1 MMNSLC
7 VRCKGKGLC
16 GKPCKILA
24 AARASVASVRNVK
37 EHFSGSSP
45 GVFVGHYGY
54 PRLSLGILSPAFI
67 DERAWILDAPEF
79 WYDKKYPIERILQ
92 NRYQLI
98 NSRRPTK
105 VKSPPNRLV
114 ETAQEIALARKPVES
129 EFMLKKKPRVAV
141 RLDTHNAPLGS
152 VAEVKRVRITENV
165 KIRGKVDYIVSD
177 DLKAE
182 EQINKLYG
190 VIDVNQIQRILSV
203 GLLGEKSQKKLVPT
217 RWSITATDDIV
228 FRGLIKD
235 IRRRPFVNDYLL
247 FENEYLG
254 NHFVI
259 LLMPRQWSFEVIEAW
274 RPNSFWSQ
282 GGLQIAQDYESFF
295 GRKTY
300 ASSVTGGYYAARLA
314 VAEYL
319 AKIRRQASVLVLREI
334 SSRYWLPLGVWVV
347 RETVRGC
354 FSSRPMRFATLEDA
368 TSEIK
373 QRIHIPWQR
382 RSWLLRELKQKTI
395 KDYK

>member
-1 MMNSLC
+1 
-7 VRCKGKGLC
+7 
-16 GKPCKILA
+16 
-24 AARASVASVRNVK
+24 
-37 EHFSGSSP
+37 
-45 GVFVGHYGY
+45 
-54 PRLSLGILSPAFI
+54 
-67 DERAWILDAPEF
+67 
-79 WYDKKYPIERILQ
+79 
-92 NRYQLI
+92 
-98 NSRRPTK
+98 
-105 VKSPPNRLV
+105 
-114 ETAQEIALARKPVES
+114 
-129 EFMLKKKPRVAV
+129 
-141 RLDTHNAPLGS
+141 
-152 VAEVKRVRITENV
+152 
-165 KIRGKVDYIVSD
+165 
-177 DLKAE
+177 
-182 EQINKLYG
+182 
-190 VIDVNQIQRILSV
+190 
-203 GLLGEKSQKKLVPT
+203 
-217 RWSITATDDIV
+217 
-228 FRGLIKD
+228 
-235 IRRRPFVNDYLL
+235 
-247 FENEYLG
+247 
-254 NHFVI
+254 
-259 LLMPRQWSFEVIEAW
+259 MPRQWSFEVIEAW

-373 QRIHIPWQR
+373 QRIRIPWQR

>member
-1 MMNSLC
+1 MDSLC
-7 VRCKGKGLC
+7 IRCKGKGLC

-24 AARASVASVRNVK
+24 AARASVAGVKSVK
-37 EHFSGSSP
+37 ERFSGSAP

-54 PRLSLGILSPAFI
+54 PKLNLGILSPAFV
-67 DERAWILDAPEF
+67 DERAWMLDAPGF
-79 WYDKKYPIERILQ
+79 WYDKKYPVERVLQ

-105 VKSPPNRLV
+105 VKSTRNKLLDA
-114 ETAQEIALARKPVES
+114 AQEIAMARRPVDS
-129 EFMLKKKPRVAV
+129 EFVLKKKPRVAV
-141 RLDTHNAPLGS
+141 HLDTRNAPIGTT
-152 VAEVKRVRITENV
+152 ADIRRVRITENV
-165 KIRGKVDYIVSD
+165 KIKGKVDYIVSD

-182 EQINKLYG
+182 EQINKLHNI
-190 VIDVNQIQRILSV
+190 IDMNQIQRILSV
-203 GLLGEKSQKKLVPT
+203 GLLGMKSQKKIVPT
-217 RWSITATDDIV
+217 RWSITATDDMV
-228 FRGLIKD
+228 FKGLIKD
-235 IRRRPFVNDYLL
+235 VKRQPFVNNYLL

-282 GGLQIAQDYESFF
+282 GSLQIAQDYESFF

-300 ASSVTGGYYAARLA
+300 ASSVTGGYYAARLG

-334 SSRYWLPLGVWVV
+334 SSKYWLPLGVWVV
-347 RETVRGC
+347 RETARGC
-354 FSSRPMRFATLEDA
+354 FANKPLRFNTLDA
-368 TSEIK
+368 AIEEIK
-373 QRIHIPWQR
+373 QRIRMPWQR
-382 RSWLLRELKQKTI
+382 RSWLLRELKQKTVREFET
-395 KDYK
+395 